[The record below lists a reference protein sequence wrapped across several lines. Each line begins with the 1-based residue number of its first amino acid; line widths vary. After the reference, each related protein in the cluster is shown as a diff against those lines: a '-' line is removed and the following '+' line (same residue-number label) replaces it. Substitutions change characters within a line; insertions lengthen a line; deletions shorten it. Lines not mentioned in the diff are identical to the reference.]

1 MINIRN
7 TDTELTLQQS
17 TSKKVIRKY
26 HTLIHYRN
34 KRTLCILVFPI
45 DNEKNLWNGMYH
57 VVKHV
62 LRGYLSDKKKSSFK
76 IGDLLKGVQFNLS
89 TTGPINTSA
98 CLIDLNVLLII
109 YLQVV

>member
-62 LRGYLSDKKKSSFK
+62 LRGYLSSFK
-76 IGDLLKGVQFNLS
+76 IGDLLKGVQFKLS

-98 CLIDLNVLLII
+98 CLIEVTTWTCLTVCMHAFFT
-109 YLQVV
+109 